1 MNVTNIGFPFA
12 APASQGG
19 AADGAPGS
27 GFAGLLGA
35 VAGVDGQG
43 QPSFG
48 LLGNGQPGAPLLTA
62 DTNAPLLPLATEP
75 TMSLPGDKPQVA
87 MAQLLAT
94 AAPVAVAPP
103 VAKGGNP
110 LADAVAKALANAT
123 APGGSASE
131 PATDSA
137 APVLTPATPD
147 AVPVIAAEPVPS
159 ATTTATPPKA
169 TPQTAQPVIAPVAN
183 TTDVALPGD
192 APVTLAV
199 AAEPTE
205 TSANPRAP
213 QPGKLGTK
221 ANRTANENTG
231 PDPAGALLPPP
242 DAGAAAAAVPQPMA
256 VAQVAPVAQPMV
268 QTASTDKP
276 SSQAAGRITKAEAG
290 PQLPGA
296 PSTGTD
302 GDAKVAE
309 LRLDGGAKPDTG
321 DARNNGGG
329 DTGQQNFA
337 QQLATADT
345 GRASTGTGPATP
357 NAAAFA
363 PSAATATAAATPAPV
378 PAANEPV
385 IHARPGEL
393 GRGLGVEIA
402 RKVDAGEDTLRVRLN
417 PAELGRV
424 EVTLAFDDKGRVQAT
439 MRAESQHTLS
449 LLRQDAPELG
459 RALDQ
464 AGIRND
470 AGSFRFESRDGSS
483 SGSGANGQSAFQQQS
498 RGGNQQFRDAQ
509 EPQPAA
515 YRQIRGDGQV
525 DLIA

>member
-123 APGGSASE
+123 APAGSASE
-131 PATDSA
+131 TATDA
-137 APVLTPATPD
+137 AASVLTPATPD

-159 ATTTATPPKA
+159 ATATATPPKG
-169 TPQTAQPVIAPVAN
+169 TPQPAQPVIAPVPN

-205 TSANPRAP
+205 TPANPRAP
-213 QPGKLGTK
+213 QPGKLGTR
-221 ANRTANENTG
+221 ANRTANENAA
-231 PDPAGALLPPP
+231 PDPAAALLPPP
-242 DAGAAAAAVPQPMA
+242 DAGAAAAVPQPAM
-256 VAQVAPVAQPMV
+256 VAQAASVAQPMV
-268 QTASTDKP
+268 QSAPTEK
-276 SSQAAGRITKAEAG
+276 SSKQAAGRIANAEAG

-296 PSTGTD
+296 PTARTD

-309 LRLDGGAKPDTG
+309 LRLGGGTKPDTG
-321 DARNNGGG
+321 DAKNNGG

-337 QQLATADT
+337 QQLAAGDT
-345 GRASTGTGPATP
+345 GRASSGTGPATP
-357 NAAAFA
+357 NATAFA
-363 PSAATATAAATPAPV
+363 PAATTAAAAATPAPL

-470 AGSFRFESRDGSS
+470 AASFRFESRDGGSN
-483 SGSGANGQSAFQQQS
+483 GSGTNSQSAFQQQS